1 MLQSPTNIAG
11 VKNAPMS
18 QNNQLNTKIFYTNG
32 ILIEAYCVN
41 RLTQLIKETITIK
54 YLIYRTLK

>member
-1 MLQSPTNIAG
+1 MLQSATYIAG

-41 RLTQLIKETITIK
+41 RLTKLIKETITI
-54 YLIYRTLK
+54 